1 MYSKWVQG
9 RHKNAPKR
17 LAQAGDSQDSLN
29 ISLQKKD
36 AEVKGIKWFAFTRHC
51 PVLNAEVMLVRQFQ
65 N

>member
-9 RHKNAPKR
+9 RHNNAPKH

-36 AEVKGIKWFAFTRHC
+36 AEVKGIKWFAFTRC
-51 PVLNAEVMLVRQFQ
+51 
-65 N
+65 